1 MLFKQKVYNHCLE
14 LLNDKID
21 SLKNIIQELSESA
34 MNDTKSSAGDKH
46 ETGRAMIQ
54 IEQETIGKQLNEA
67 EEQKALLQKIDATIT
82 STQIHRG
89 SLVKT
94 NKGWLF
100 LSIPFGKITVDKIT
114 VIVIS
119 PQSPLGIKL
128 MGLGINDFTNIN
140 GINYNVESIY

>member
-1 MLFKQKVYNHCLE
+1 MLFKQKVYTHCLR
-14 LLNDKID
+14 LLNEKIH

-54 IEQETIGKQLNEA
+54 IEQETLGKQLNEA
-67 EEQKALLQKIDATIT
+67 EEQKALLEKIDIT
-82 STQIHRG
+82 NNSIQIHRG

-94 NKGWLF
+94 NNGYLF
-100 LSIPFGKITVDKIT
+100 LSIPFGKITVDNKT

-119 PQSPLGIKL
+119 PQSPLGKKL
-128 MGLGINDFTNIN
+128 MGLGINDSTNIN
-140 GINYNVESIY
+140 GTNYNVESIY